1 MYTLYV
7 AGERLTFVTEPED
20 FGIFFNSTDI
30 DFQHGVQDAVMNVGQ
45 YTRSIYYFYDAIFF
59 FFFS

>member
-1 MYTLYV
+1 M
-7 AGERLTFVTEPED
+7 TEPED
-20 FGIFFNSTDI
+20 FGIFYNSTDV

-59 FFFS
+59 RNF